1 MNRFFFAMS
10 LCLST
15 ACAVAAQP
23 YPTKPVRM
31 VIGATPGS
39 GPEVIARHLASKL
52 SEAWGQ
58 QVVVDPRPGATGLIG
73 ADIVA
78 KAAPDGHTLW
88 FVTSTQLLGTT
99 LYQRHWLAKEFA
111 PIGMLSITAFG
122 IAVTHSLPVN
132 TIAELVAYAKARP
145 KKLFYGSNGQ
155 GATTHVCME
164 LLNSLAG
171 IEMAHVPY
179 KGGIPALT
187 DLAAAQI
194 QVSCQPL
201 PSLPPFVKAGR
212 VRMLA
217 VTTAERSKLAPG
229 VPPVAETL
237 PGFEVLGWHGL
248 LAPLNTPKAIIDK
261 VNAAATRIVLT
272 ADTRERMLVL
282 GVEPAPSTPADF
294 ATLLSAETNKWV
306 KVLKDANI
314 RPTD

>member
-1 MNRFFFAMS
+1 MSRYFFAVS

-122 IAVTHSLPVN
+122 IAVTHSLTVN
-132 TIAELVAYAKARP
+132 TMAELVAYEIGR
-145 KKLFYGSNGQ
+145 
-155 GATTHVCME
+155 
-164 LLNSLAG
+164 
-171 IEMAHVPY
+171 AHV
-179 KGGIPALT
+179 
-187 DLAAAQI
+187 
-194 QVSCQPL
+194 
-201 PSLPPFVKAGR
+201 
-212 VRMLA
+212 
-217 VTTAERSKLAPG
+217 
-229 VPPVAETL
+229 
-237 PGFEVLGWHGL
+237 
-248 LAPLNTPKAIIDK
+248 
-261 VNAAATRIVLT
+261 
-272 ADTRERMLVL
+272 
-282 GVEPAPSTPADF
+282 
-294 ATLLSAETNKWV
+294 
-306 KVLKDANI
+306 
-314 RPTD
+314 